1 MEIIKIVILS
11 LSALLLLFVGASRLI
26 KPIKTYLNNSG
37 IKIENDVN
45 LLNEIRGVSAL
56 TLSGGVIVSL
66 GIFFP
71 SLTFTSFVIGALI
84 FLGFFIGRL
93 ISMAVDGKPN
103 KQITQGIMFEFV
115 LVRRIFLVY

>member
-1 MEIIKIVILS
+1 M
-11 LSALLLLFVGASRLI
+11 
-26 KPIKTYLNNSG
+26 
-37 IKIENDVN
+37 
-45 LLNEIRGVSAL
+45 
-56 TLSGGVIVSL
+56 LSGGVIVSL